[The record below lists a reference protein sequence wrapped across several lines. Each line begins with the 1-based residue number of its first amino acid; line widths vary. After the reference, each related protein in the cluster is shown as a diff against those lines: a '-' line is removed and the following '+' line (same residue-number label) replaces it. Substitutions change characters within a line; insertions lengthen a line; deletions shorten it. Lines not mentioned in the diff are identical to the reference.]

1 MCVCVCVCVLCMRA
15 YVHEDIFHYRSIN
28 LGETPRVKTAASM
41 FHKICYG
48 NRDGLVAGI
57 ICAGWDPVDGGQVS
71 EGVGEWMCVC
81 CVLCW
86 CTGF

>member
-1 MCVCVCVCVLCMRA
+1 MCVCLCVCVCEVVL
-15 YVHEDIFHYRSIN
+15 HYRSIN

-71 EGVGEWMCVC
+71 E
-81 CVLCW
+81 LC
-86 CTGF
+86 FQ